1 MVERIDSTTA
11 PDPRD
16 DPQADPLSV
25 TLKAA
30 GDPTRRAILTHL
42 AQEGPARVT
51 DIAARFDISLNAVSK
66 HIMVLEKAGLV
77 TRRTKWREHLIEVN
91 LAPLTLAFQWFQ
103 GLRWAWELRLD
114 ALEAHLTKDKTDD

>member
-1 MVERIDSTTA
+1 MVERIDSDPA
-11 PDPRD
+11 PE
-16 DPQADPLSV
+16 PQGDPLSL

-42 AQEGPARVT
+42 AQEGPTRVT

-77 TRRTKWREHLIEVN
+77 TRRTKWREHVIEVN
-91 LAPLTLAFQWFQ
+91 LAPLTQTFQWFQ
-103 GLRWAWELRLD
+103 DLRSVWALRLD
-114 ALEAHLTKDKTDD
+114 ALEAHFAKDETDD

>member
-1 MVERIDSTTA
+1 MVERID
-11 PDPRD
+11 PDPAS
-16 DPQADPLSV
+16 DPQGDPLSL

-30 GDPTRRAILTHL
+30 GDPTRRSILTHL

-77 TRRTKWREHLIEVN
+77 SRRTKWREHLIEVN
-91 LAPLTLAFQWFQ
+91 LQPLQQAFRWFQ
-103 GLRWAWELRLD
+103 DLRSVWDLRLD
-114 ALEAHLTKDKTDD
+114 ALEAHFSKDKTDD

>member
-1 MVERIDSTTA
+1 MVERIDSDPA
-11 PDPRD
+11 PDP
-16 DPQADPLSV
+16 LSL

-30 GDPTRRAILTHL
+30 GDPTRRAILTNL

-77 TRRTKWREHLIEVN
+77 LRKTQWREHLIEVQ
-91 LAPLTLAFQWFQ
+91 LEPLQQAFRWLKQVAFTLNRGIPKAC
-103 GLRWAWELRLD
+103 GL
-114 ALEAHLTKDKTDD
+114 

>member
-1 MVERIDSTTA
+1 MVERIDL
-11 PDPRD
+11 DPT
-16 DPQADPLSV
+16 PDPLSS

-51 DIAARFDISLNAVSK
+51 DIAARFDMSLNAVSK

-77 TRRTKWREHLIEVN
+77 SRRTKWREHLIEVQM
-91 LAPLTLAFQWFQ
+91 APLAEVDRWFAQ
-103 GLRWAWELRLD
+103 LRSIWELRLEALD
-114 ALEAHLTKDKTDD
+114 AHFAKDAKDD

>member
-1 MVERIDSTTA
+1 MVERIDRDPA
-11 PDPRD
+11 PDP
-16 DPQADPLSV
+16 QGDPLSL

-51 DIAARFDISLNAVSK
+51 DIAARFDMSLNAVSK

-77 TRRTKWREHLIEVN
+77 SRRTKWREHLIEVN
-91 LAPLTLAFQWFQ
+91 LAPLTQAFQWVQ
-103 GLRWAWELRLD
+103 DLRSIWDLRLD
-114 ALEAHLTKDKTDD
+114 ALEAHFTKDNTDD

>member
-1 MVERIDSTTA
+1 MS
-11 PDPRD
+11 
-16 DPQADPLSV
+16 L

-77 TRRTKWREHLIEVN
+77 IRRTRWREHLIEVQLEP
-91 LAPLTLAFQWFQ
+91 LARAFRWFND
-103 GLRWAWELRLD
+103 LRSIWDLRLD
-114 ALEAHLTKDKTDD
+114 ALDAHFTKDKTDDRP

>member
-1 MVERIDSTTA
+1 MVERIDSDPA
-11 PDPRD
+11 PDP
-16 DPQADPLSV
+16 LSL

-51 DIAARFDISLNAVSK
+51 DIAARFDMSLNAVSK

-77 TRRTKWREHLIEVN
+77 SRRTKWREHLIEVN
-91 LAPLTLAFQWFQ
+91 LVPLHEAFRWFQ
-103 GLRWAWELRLD
+103 DLRSVWDLRLD
-114 ALEAHLTKDKTDD
+114 ALEAHFAKDQTDD

>member
-1 MVERIDSTTA
+1 MVERIAS
-11 PDPRD
+11 DPT
-16 DPQADPLSV
+16 PDPLSL

-51 DIAARFDISLNAVSK
+51 DIAARFDLSLNAVSK

-77 TRRTKWREHLIEVN
+77 TRRTKWREHLIEVQ
-91 LAPLTLAFQWFQ
+91 LDPLQQAFRWFND
-103 GLRWAWELRLD
+103 LRSIWDLRLD
-114 ALEAHLTKDKTDD
+114 ALESHFTKDKTDD

>member
-1 MVERIDSTTA
+1 MVERIDSDPA
-11 PDPRD
+11 PDP
-16 DPQADPLSV
+16 QIDPLSAI
-25 TLKAA
+25 LKAA

-77 TRRTKWREHLIEVN
+77 SRRTQWREHLIEVQ
-91 LAPLTLAFQWFQ
+91 LQPLDQAFRWFQ
-103 GLRWAWELRLD
+103 DLRSIWDLRLD
-114 ALEAHLTKDKTDD
+114 ALETHFAKDKTDD